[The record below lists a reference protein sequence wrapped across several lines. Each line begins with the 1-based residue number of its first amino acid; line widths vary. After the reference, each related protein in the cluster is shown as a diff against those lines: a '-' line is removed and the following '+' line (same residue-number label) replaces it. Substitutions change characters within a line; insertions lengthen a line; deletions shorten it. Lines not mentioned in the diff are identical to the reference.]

1 MIVIL
6 FIILLS
12 ITVKNIKWKQKQET
26 ITMLPIMKKCKIYS
40 TFIRIMEVIEEKEKE
55 AFEYIT

>member
-1 MIVIL
+1 
-6 FIILLS
+6 
-12 ITVKNIKWKQKQET
+12 
-26 ITMLPIMKKCKIYS
+26 MKKCKIYS